1 MKKMALLLMV
11 ICLLVCLCSCPEE
24 TSFFT
29 TYPFTEVDR
38 TDDVQWQTKLSKIP
52 SDYYEDYTVDLK
64 PLTATLYQNGEVISI
79 DVTDER
85 LVRLLNYFNNALFH
99 NQCAYTQSYVSPADC
114 GLDDAFRLELTYE
127 PYGDV
132 RPGAYENEPTKF
144 DMIVVTNSSFD
155 FMLIDHDTPIS
166 YGETTYPFLVAVYIP
181 FEEKQGACLEMFG
194 F

>member
-1 MKKMALLLMV
+1 MKKIGLLLIA
-11 ICLLVCLCSCPEE
+11 ICLLVGLCGCSGEVPDTTQSSSADKNASEQWE
-24 TSFFT
+24 T
-29 TYPFTEVDR
+29 
-38 TDDVQWQTKLSKIP
+38 QLSKIP
-52 SDYYEDYTVDLK
+52 SDRYEDYEINLR
-64 PLTATLYQNGEVISI
+64 PLSATLYQNGEVISI